1 MKRNPIGNIDG
12 LIHAFN
18 QESLK
23 RDFRRSRDSSIN
35 SSPSSRASTISPGEV
50 NTPSPPMH
58 YNNNNNVQSQSQS
71 LSPMDLLTTQFNNIR
86 TNDTKNE
93 ELCHHLSQLFIY
105 LQDITIKAS
114 YDASQILLITSKNT
128 ISIIYNSIKVVIL
141 LIFQIMKE
149 ESTKIVK
156 STIFRV
162 MIFIILT
169 MMSTQWGRNILTN
182 AYYMIA
188 HILNYKEIYGVV
200 ASLFSSIALIKNM
213 FTGIETFHL
222 TQQQYNNRIENQL
235 AGLQTQITS
244 LQSQNQVMSSKLQ
257 LIGDSQYN
265 QLHILDDI
273 NSKNHIGNLQLEEL
287 GFKSDELLALS
298 NSNTQSL
305 LNTYF
310 KVESVDNQVTQ
321 LKMQLI
327 TLFEITKDIDNKHD
341 NQFDKIIEKQGNIVT
356 NISKLS
362 KENTDMLKLM
372 MQNSGDVNQLL
383 HNMQDKNYIKLM
395 SAILKSTRL
404 NANDIVNYL
413 GFFQDYITFTPNP
426 QIRNGYFTG
435 GKRKTKSRNH
445 KLKTHLK
452 RKKKD
457 HNSRKK

>member
-1 MKRNPIGNIDG
+1 MKRNPNGNIDG

-23 RDFRRSRDSSIN
+23 HDFRSSRDSSIN
-35 SSPSSRASTISPGEV
+35 SSPSSRASTISLGEV

-58 YNNNNNVQSQSQS
+58 YNNNNNVQSQS
-71 LSPMDLLTTQFNNIR
+71 LSPMDLLTTRFNNIR
-86 TNDTKNE
+86 TNDTTNE
-93 ELCHHLSQLFIY
+93 KLCVHLAQLFIY

-114 YDASQILLITSKNT
+114 YDARQILLIASKNT
-128 ISIIYNSIKVVIL
+128 MSIIYNSIKIIIL
-141 LIFQIMKE
+141 LIFQIIKE

-156 STIFRV
+156 STIFRG
-162 MIFIILT
+162 MTFIILF

-182 AYYMIA
+182 AYYIIA

-200 ASLFSSIALIKNM
+200 ASFFSSIALIKNM

-235 AGLQTQITS
+235 AGMQTQITS

-257 LIGDSQYN
+257 LIGDSQHN
-265 QLHILDDI
+265 QLQILNDI
-273 NSKNHIGNLQLEEL
+273 DSKNHIGNLQLEEL
-287 GFKSDELLALS
+287 GFKSNELLALS
-298 NSNTQSL
+298 NSNNQGL
-305 LNTYF
+305 LDTYF

-327 TLFEITKDIDNKHD
+327 TLFEITKDIDD
-341 NQFDKIIEKQGNIVT
+341 NHAKQFDKIIEKQGNIVT
-356 NISKLS
+356 NMNKLS
-362 KENTDMLKLM
+362 TENIDMLKLM
-372 MQNSGDVNQLL
+372 IQNSGDVEQLL
-383 HNMQDKNYIKLM
+383 HNMQDKSYIKLM
-395 SAILKSTRL
+395 SAILKSTNI
-404 NANDIVNYL
+404 NANDIVDYL
-413 GFFQDYITFTPNP
+413 GFFQNYITFTPNP

-435 GKRKTKSRNH
+435 GKRKTKSRND